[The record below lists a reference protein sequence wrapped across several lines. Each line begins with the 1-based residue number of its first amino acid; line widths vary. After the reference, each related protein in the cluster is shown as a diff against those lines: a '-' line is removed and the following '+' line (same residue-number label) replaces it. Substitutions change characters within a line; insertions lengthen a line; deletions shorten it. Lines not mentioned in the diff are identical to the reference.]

1 MTNSCSFGTKRI
13 VYSTR
18 STEDSQFNIVF
29 RIPTALSLLTWNS
42 LFYAP
47 HPFTSTFCGRSCWV
61 LFQNV
66 SSQLCFGIVLQ
77 RLQSFV
83 RLVFRV
89 MPSLSFSS
97 SLHSRFIAS
106 ISFPFPVLCSLALSY
121 TGICFAEAHV
131 FCWPIKIG
139 ILFKLLCVWVFFQSA
154 SSQLFSDCRCVLCY
168 KYSYYS
174 LSALSVLAVNFVS
187 DCRCVL
193 CYKYSYYS
201 LSALSVLAVNFVSD
215 CRCVLCYKYSY
226 YSLSALSL

>member
-13 VYSTR
+13 VYSTTY
-18 STEDSQFNIVF
+18 SAEDSQFNIVF
-29 RIPTALSLLTWNS
+29 RIPTALSVLSWNFS
-42 LFYAP
+42 FYVP
-47 HPFTSTFCGRSCWV
+47 HSFTSTSCSRSCCV

-83 RLVFRV
+83 CLVFRV

-106 ISFPFPVLCSLALSY
+106 ISFLFPVLFSLALSY
-121 TGICFAEAHV
+121 AGICFAEAHV

-139 ILFKLLCVWVFFQSA
+139 ILFKLLCVCVFFQST
-154 SSQLFSDCRCVLCY
+154 SSQRCSDCRCVLCY

-201 LSALSVLAVNFVSD
+201 LTALSQ
-215 CRCVLCYKYSY
+215 
-226 YSLSALSL
+226 